1 MWDEALDAC
10 AIAAL
15 RDLQQRSAVRPDPP
29 PLRIHHLMVCA
40 VVAAIELSLMR
51 FMLSWSPQSRTMFG
65 GGIFGF
71 TQVLNAI
78 GLTLFGFS
86 FYWWRKGYAAFT
98 QPGQMLLPQ
107 YAASLLLYLFY
118 MAFALTMRPIASSAQ
133 SPGWITWLPAIMGIG
148 SLLFSVLLP
157 IVFYGWCA
165 WKFADTWPWRLLFV
179 LCAVA
184 AVLTSSLTMML
195 MQFVTNVGPNN
206 IQTVI
211 AVPYLLRGILLMA
224 AGALAVVTDLTAQ
237 RKRSWTHW
245 AAIFL
250 WLFGQ
255 IGTLLLGVY
264 YMFVW
269 RIV

>member
-1 MWDEALDAC
+1 MWDDELDER

-15 RDLQQRSAVRPDPP
+15 RKLQQPNAVRPDPP

-40 VVAAIELSLMR
+40 AVAAVELSLLR
-51 FMLSWSPQSRTMFG
+51 FRLSWSPQSRAIFG
-65 GGIFGF
+65 GGVFGF

-86 FYWWRKGYAAFT
+86 YYWWRKGYAAFT
-98 QPGQMLLPQ
+98 QPGQMLLLQ
-107 YAASLLLYLFY
+107 YAASLLLNLLY
-118 MAFALTMRPIASSAQ
+118 MAFAFTMRPIAGSVRSPSS
-133 SPGWITWLPAIMGIG
+133 ITWLPAIMGIG

-157 IVFYGWCA
+157 VVFYGWCA
-165 WKFADTWPWRLLFV
+165 WKIADTRPWRLLFV
-179 LCAVA
+179 LCAVT
-184 AVLTSSLTMML
+184 AVLTSPLSMVL

-211 AVPYLLRGILLMA
+211 AVPYLVRGTMLMT
-224 AGALAVVTDLTAQ
+224 AGALAVVTDLMDQ

-245 AAIFL
+245 TALFL

-255 IGTLLLGVY
+255 IGTLLVGVY

-269 RIV
+269 RMV

>member
-1 MWDEALDAC
+1 MWDEDLDAR

-15 RDLQQRSAVRPDPP
+15 RELQQQNAVGPDPP

-40 VVAAIELSLMR
+40 AVAAIELSLLR
-51 FMLSWSPQSRTMFG
+51 YMLNWSPQSRTMVSG
-65 GGIFGF
+65 GVFGF
-71 TQVLNAI
+71 TQVLNAV

-98 QPGQMLLPQ
+98 QPGQMLLLQ
-107 YAASLLLYLFY
+107 YAASLLLYCFY
-118 MAFALTMRPIASSAQ
+118 MAFAFTLRPVASAPR

-157 IVFYGWCA
+157 VVFYGWCA
-165 WKFADTWPWRLLFV
+165 WKIADTWPWRMLFV

-184 AVLTSSLTMML
+184 AILTSTLTMML
-195 MQFVTNVGPNN
+195 AQYMTRIGPNN
-206 IQTVI
+206 IQSLI
-211 AVPYLLRGILLMA
+211 AVPQLLRGSMLFI
-224 AGALAVVTDLTAQ
+224 AGVLAVASDSAAQ

-245 AAIFL
+245 AGLFL

-255 IGTLLLGVY
+255 IGTLLAGFY
-264 YMFVW
+264 YMYFW